1 MKLYKINYKVW
12 SVYFPEVLYKE
23 TFSVG
28 NNEEEAIERVRK
40 NSGAD
45 AREFKAEVISEVF
58 GYRIVVVEE

>member
-28 NNEEEAIERVRK
+28 NNEEEAIERVKK
-40 NSGAD
+40 NCNAD
-45 AREFKAEVISEVF
+45 AREFKAEIISEVF
-58 GYRIVVVEE
+58 GYKIIVEE